1 MRCINEISRGFKGLP
16 SCLDTL
22 RCVKFT
28 LLIRGAF
35 RLRPMESCKR
45 INEGFNNMAFEGAG
59 GQLGEFALHTR
70 RMNSLAGV
78 TGNAGIAGDSP
89 GTRCCAMVF
98 TSLALISL
106 MIAVILPFA
115 GLEAFALYVTFVW
128 ITRHARDSESLVIRG
143 NAVALAVCEASQTRH
158 YEFNRAWAQLVVEQ
172 SGWHGSITRLALR
185 SHGREVEVGRYL
197 DDGGRQR
204 LAREL
209 QARLRGG

>member
-1 MRCINEISRGFKGLP
+1 ML
-16 SCLDTL
+16 
-22 RCVKFT
+22 
-28 LLIRGAF
+28 F
-35 RLRPMESCKR
+35 RS
-45 INEGFNNMAFEGAG
+45 
-59 GQLGEFALHTR
+59 
-70 RMNSLAGV
+70 
-78 TGNAGIAGDSP
+78 
-89 GTRCCAMVF
+89 
-98 TSLALISL
+98 
-106 MIAVILPFA
+106 LPFA